1 MLKIYNTL
9 KRQKEL
15 FYTIQP
21 QQVNMYVCGPTVY
34 NYIHIGNGRPAI
46 FFDVVRRYLESQG
59 YQVNYVSNFT
69 DVDDKILRKAEEMQK
84 TMQEVTNT
92 FIQAFFEDTQA
103 LGIKA
108 ATIHPKVTENIPEII
123 AFIEDLVA
131 KGFAYPSGG
140 DVYFRTSQFTE
151 YGKLSQQNLNE
162 LQYGIRI
169 EVDERKEHPRDFVL
183 WKRAKPGEVSWE
195 SPWQPGRPGWHIECS
210 AMVYKYLGQTIDIH
224 GGGQDLTFPH
234 HECEIA
240 QTEAKTGKVMA
251 NFWMHN
257 AFVNMDN
264 EKMSKSLGNTI
275 LIRDMLTYINPN
287 TIRFFMLST
296 HYRNPLNYSDD
307 IIKQSENGRARIQ
320 NSYDNL
326 KHRLQATTDLGIS
339 ESHLQ
344 RISKINKDFE
354 DEMNDDFNTPDAI
367 TVMFELVNQ
376 ANLYMEQEITSTSE
390 LQLYIDQLLSFDRIL
405 GILNLEEEVLHGH
418 VEKLIQERNHAREAK
433 NWVRAD
439 EIRILLSE
447 MGIQLEDTNQGIRWR
462 IK

>member
-1 MLKIYNTL
+1 M

>member
-1 MLKIYNTL
+1 M

-46 FFDVVRRYLESQG
+46 FFDVVRRYLESLG

-69 DVDDKILRKAEEMQK
+69 DVDDKILRKAEEMQM

-108 ATIHPKVTENIPEII
+108 ATIHPKVTENIPEIV

-224 GGGQDLTFPH
+224 GGGQDLAFPH

-264 EKMSKSLGNTI
+264 EKMSKSIGNTI
-275 LIRDMLTYINPN
+275 LIRDMLTYINPY

-307 IIKQSENGRARIQ
+307 IIKQSENGRVRIQ

-390 LQLYIDQLLSFDRIL
+390 LQLFIDQLLSFDRIL

>member
-46 FFDVVRRYLESQG
+46 FFDVVRRYLESLG

-69 DVDDKILRKAEEMQK
+69 DVDDKILRKAEEMQM

-108 ATIHPKVTENIPEII
+108 ATIHPKVTENIPEIV

-224 GGGQDLTFPH
+224 GGGQDLAFPH

-264 EKMSKSLGNTI
+264 EKMSKSIGNTI
-275 LIRDMLTYINPN
+275 LIRDMLTYINPY

-307 IIKQSENGRARIQ
+307 IIKQSENGRVRIQ

-390 LQLYIDQLLSFDRIL
+390 LQLFIDQLLSFDRIL